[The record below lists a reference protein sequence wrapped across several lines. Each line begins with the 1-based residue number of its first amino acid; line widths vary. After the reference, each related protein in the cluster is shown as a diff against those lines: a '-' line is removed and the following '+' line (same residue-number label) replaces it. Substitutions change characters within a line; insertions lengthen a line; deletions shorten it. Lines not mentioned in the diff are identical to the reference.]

1 MSILYVNPSRGNDS
15 ASGSQSAPLKTIARA
30 LQKATSATTIQLTL
44 GTYSN
49 TSGERFPLIVPS
61 GVKLIGNEG
70 TKGSGIIILGSGRHS
85 IPVWAVQNIG
95 IVLENGAELRG
106 VTVANSASRGTAVW
120 IDSTAPTVANNTFS
134 NSAREGVFVSGTA
147 KPLIEDNVFADN
159 AANGISYTGNGKGE
173 VLRNIFQRTGYGI
186 NISDGAAPLIANNRI
201 ANNRSGILIAGEA
214 RPVLR
219 NNIIEKNSQD
229 GVTAIASALPDLGSS
244 ADPAGNVF
252 RDNGQYDLQSTSTET
267 IIAAGNNLRSSRVKG
282 NVELVASE
290 VDGGAGGSEGGSSGG
305 GTQPPTDTGDLTD
318 IRGHWAAAFIMG
330 MVNKGLISGFPD
342 KTFKPDAPLTRVQY
356 AAIAAKAFNES
367 QSQTA
372 KKFYDVRS
380 DFWGFNAIVKAN
392 RMGFISGFPDGS
404 FRPAQNLTRVQALVS
419 LVGGLK
425 LTGGRT
431 SHLGFYSDRA
441 QIPSYATDEIV
452 TATEKRIVVNYPNR
466 NLLEPMQDITRAEA
480 SALIY
485 QALVARGLA
494 TAIDS
499 SYIVEAPDVLPDL
512 SLSDVKGHWA
522 ETFITRLYDRGIIS
536 GFQDGTFRPDASI
549 NRVSYAALLANAF
562 KPVAKRPAA
571 NFADV
576 PQSFWGFGVVQ
587 QAYRAGFIS
596 GFPDMTFRPNEN
608 LQRVQ
613 AIISLANGLGLSG
626 GSSSLLNKYADKN
639 AIPAYARTSVAN
651 ATQNKIVVNYPNRS
665 RLEPSREATRA
676 EVAAMVYQALVNAG
690 KISAIDSPYIVR
702 P

>member
-1 MSILYVNPSRGNDS
+1 MSVIYINPSRGNDS

-30 LQKATSATTIQLTL
+30 LEKARSGTTIQLAL

-49 TSGERFPLIVPS
+49 SSGERFPLIVPS
-61 GVKLIGNEG
+61 GIKIVGNEG
-70 TKGSGIIILGSGRHS
+70 TKGSGIIIMGSGRHS
-85 IPVWAVQNIG
+85 IPVWASQNIA

-106 VTVANSASRGTAVW
+106 VTVTNPASRGTGVW
-120 IDSTAPTVANNTFS
+120 IDSTAPIVADNTFV
-134 NSAREGVFVSGTA
+134 NSAREGIFVSGTA
-147 KPLIEDNVFADN
+147 KPLIEDNLFVDN

-173 VLRNIFQRTGYGI
+173 VLRNVFQRTGYGI
-186 NISDGAAPLIANNRI
+186 NINDEAAPLIANNRI
-201 ANNRSGILIAGEA
+201 FNNRSGILIAGEA

-219 NNIIEKNSQD
+219 NNTIEQNSQD
-229 GVTAIASALPDLGSS
+229 GITAIASALPDLGSS
-244 ADPAGNVF
+244 ADPAGNIF
-252 RDNGQYDLQSTSTET
+252 RNNSQYDLQSTSTET
-267 IIAAGNNLRSSRVKG
+267 IIAAGNDLRSSRVKG
-282 NVELVASE
+282 DIQLVASE
-290 VDGGAGGSEGGSSGG
+290 VDSGSGG
-305 GTQPPTDTGDLTD
+305 GTQPPTNTGNLTD

-330 MVNKGLISGFPD
+330 MVDKGLISGFPD
-342 KTFKPDAPLTRVQY
+342 RTFKPDAPLTRVQY

-367 QSQTA
+367 QNQPTRN
-372 KKFYDVRS
+372 FTDIRS
-380 DFWGFNAIVKAN
+380 DFWGFNAITKAS

-404 FRPAQNLTRVQALVS
+404 FRPSQNLTRVQALVS
-419 LVGGLK
+419 LVSGLK
-425 LTGGRT
+425 LTGGRG
-431 SHLGFYSDRA
+431 SNLGFYSDRA

-485 QALVARGLA
+485 QALVARGQA
-494 TAIDS
+494 AAINS
-499 SYIVEAPDVLPDL
+499 SYIVEAPDVLPSL
-512 SLSDVKGHWA
+512 SLRDIKGHWA
-522 ETFITRLYDRGIIS
+522 ESFINRLYDRGIIS

-576 PQSFWGFGVVQ
+576 PQSFWGYSVVQ

-596 GFPDMTFRPNEN
+596 GFPDRTFRPSDN
-608 LQRVQ
+608 LLRVQ
-613 AIISLANGLGLSG
+613 AIMSLASGLGLSG

-639 AIPAYARTSVAN
+639 AIPAYAQTAVVN
-651 ATQNKIVVNYPNRS
+651 ATQNRIVVNYPNRS
-665 RLEPSREATRA
+665 RLDPNRAATRA

-690 KISAIDSPYIVR
+690 KISAIDSAYIVS